1 MDSKEFKKDFDE
13 MVDLLEK
20 AKHESKSSKNSAL
33 FTSILFYFV
42 ALDEEDVNKPYVMKR
57 LLNLM
62 DLDYFFRPG
71 LKFNFD
77 KSQSI
82 EFAKYLTL
90 VDLDIGIIADVLD
103 LTIDE
108 VKKIKKE

>member
-13 MVDLLEK
+13 MMDLLEK

-62 DLDYFFRPG
+62 DLD
-71 LKFNFD
+71 
-77 KSQSI
+77 
-82 EFAKYLTL
+82 
-90 VDLDIGIIADVLD
+90 IGIIADVLD